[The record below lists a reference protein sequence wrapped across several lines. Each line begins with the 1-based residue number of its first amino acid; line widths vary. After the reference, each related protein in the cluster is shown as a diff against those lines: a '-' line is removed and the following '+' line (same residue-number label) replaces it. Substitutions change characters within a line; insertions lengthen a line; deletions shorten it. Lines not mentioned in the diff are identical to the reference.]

1 MDNFSSKVRIEK
13 VFLLKS
19 STHQNVVAAIPLH
32 RDENLSSWS
41 VPPLRFGELYPRL
54 RSLTYIDNQGKYFL
68 PRSCSYLFSTFYRL
82 TKAPSTEFRFENGQS
97 SGLGDRENMLSLHQ
111 GCLKVVQNQG

>member
-1 MDNFSSKVRIEK
+1 MFTYDLNENVLQAFCENWRPSTNTVSPFIE
-13 VFLLKS
+13 
-19 STHQNVVAAIPLH
+19 
-32 RDENLSSWS
+32 
-41 VPPLRFGELYPRL
+41 ELYPRL